1 VEKGL
6 QMDKSRVLEA
16 IRQGCIDPFFAA
28 QYHKDSPSPP
38 PAPDYT
44 GAAQATAAGNLEA
57 ARFGTK
63 ANRVD
68 TYTPYGS
75 LNYSQPNP
83 DDPDQWRADVN
94 LSDTGRQLLGYQD
107 AASLGLGE
115 QTTQALGRVDQS
127 LSQPFDYG
135 SVGDIQNAAQGAVT
149 SRLDPMFA
157 AREESTQAQLYN
169 QGLRPG
175 MQAYDEAMRNF
186 NVGRND
192 AYQQAIMAGINT
204 MPQTYQMA
212 SSLRNQPLN
221 ELNALRTGSQV
232 TNPTFQQ
239 APQQQTTTGA
249 NLLGAAQSQ
258 GQAGMDAYNS
268 QVGQNNAMM
277 GGLFS
282 LGGAALG
289 APVGTFGRMFG

>member
-1 VEKGL
+1 MGS
-6 QMDKSRVLEA
+6 KS
-16 IRQGCIDPFFAA
+16 DPPA
-28 QYHKDSPSPP
+28 
-38 PAPDYT
+38 APDYT
-44 GAAQATAAGNLEA
+44 GAAQQTAAGNLENTRLA
-57 ARFGTK
+57 TK

-83 DDPDQWRADVN
+83 DDTDQWRADIN

-107 AASLGLGE
+107 AASIGLGQ
-115 QTTQALGRVDQS
+115 QTGQAPGRVDQS

-135 SVGDIQNAAQGAVT
+135 SVGDVQNAAQGAIT
-149 SRLDPMFA
+149 SRLDPMWA
-157 AREESTQAQLYN
+157 ARDESNQAQLYN

-192 AYQQAIMAGINT
+192 AYQQAILGGINT

-212 SSLRNQPLN
+212 SSIRNQPLN
-221 ELNALRTGSQV
+221 ELNALRTGAQV

-239 APQQQTTTGA
+239 APQQQATPGA
-249 NLLGAAQSQ
+249 NYLGAVSAQ

-268 QVGQNNAMM
+268 QVGQSNALTS
-277 GGLFS
+277 GLFS

-289 APVGTFGRMFG
+289 APWAGAAARGIFG